1 MKTYT
6 LRRRAFWKTA
16 EDLKQSAALS
26 ARIGNREMSDQVR
39 WIRTYIVSEPDGTLG
54 TVCVYQAVGPEA
66 LVEHA
71 RRVGMPAED
80 IVEVVDTAVIRP
92 DPGAQAAA

>member
-6 LRRRAFWKTA
+6 MRRRAFWKTA
-16 EDLKQSAALS
+16 EDLKRSAAIS
-26 ARIGNREMSDQVR
+26 ARVGNEEMADQVR
-39 WIRTYIVSEPDGTLG
+39 WIRTYIVNEPDGTLG

-92 DPGAQAAA
+92 DPGAPAAA

>member
-1 MKTYT
+1 MRTYT
-6 LRRRAFWKTA
+6 LRRRAFWPDA
-16 EDLKQSAALS
+16 EALKRSAELS
-26 ARIGNREMSDQVR
+26 ARIGNEEMPDQVR

-54 TVCVYQAVGPEA
+54 TVCIYQAIGAEA

-80 IVEVVDTAVIRP
+80 IVEVVDTAVIRA
-92 DPGAQAAA
+92 DPVATQAA